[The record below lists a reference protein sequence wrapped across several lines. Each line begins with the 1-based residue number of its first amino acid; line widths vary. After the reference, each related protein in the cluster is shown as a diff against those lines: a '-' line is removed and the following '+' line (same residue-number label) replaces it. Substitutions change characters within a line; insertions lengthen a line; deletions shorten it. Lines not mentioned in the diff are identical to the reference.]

1 MKKISKQMKVRCA
14 ALFLSICFLSVFA
27 LRTSYVEAEET
38 RKEEQT
44 ADSGDTDTQ
53 DFDLS
58 LLGELDDEELR
69 QFLDAIGLQD
79 VDVER
84 VRQLVKEEEPE
95 ELSEEGVHQ
104 VLDLSGLEDIGDEET
119 AQRGLD
125 LSSLLSA
132 ALEAGLGS
140 LGSGSSSGS
149 SSAAAGTEEGSMGLL
164 DILNLLGITSRSL
177 KDCEIKAIAD
187 QKYTGNEIKPTVT
200 VTYNGTRLKKNTDF
214 TVSYSNNISVGTARV
229 TITGKGSYTG
239 TRQTSFHIVRTQGS
253 GSSTQSAASKA
264 KKLTVKLTKT
274 SYVYDGK
281 AHTPAPKVTAGGKT
295 VTKANYTVTYK
306 DNKNVGKATVTV
318 KGKGEYKGLTGEATF
333 KITLKKTS
341 IRSVGK
347 PAPGELKPAWN
358 KDTQAEG
365 YQLWVCTN
373 KSFGSGVKKIT
384 VKDANE
390 TESLVTGLTSGKKYY
405 LKLRSYKKVGSTN
418 WYSEWSTVKEATVS

>member
-140 LGSGSSSGS
+140 
-149 SSAAAGTEEGSMGLL
+149 
-164 DILNLLGITSRSL
+164 
-177 KDCEIKAIAD
+177 
-187 QKYTGNEIKPTVT
+187 
-200 VTYNGTRLKKNTDF
+200 
-214 TVSYSNNISVGTARV
+214 
-229 TITGKGSYTG
+229 
-239 TRQTSFHIVRTQGS
+239 
-253 GSSTQSAASKA
+253 
-264 KKLTVKLTKT
+264 
-274 SYVYDGK
+274 
-281 AHTPAPKVTAGGKT
+281 
-295 VTKANYTVTYK
+295 
-306 DNKNVGKATVTV
+306 
-318 KGKGEYKGLTGEATF
+318 
-333 KITLKKTS
+333 
-341 IRSVGK
+341 
-347 PAPGELKPAWN
+347 
-358 KDTQAEG
+358 
-365 YQLWVCTN
+365 
-373 KSFGSGVKKIT
+373 
-384 VKDANE
+384 
-390 TESLVTGLTSGKKYY
+390 
-405 LKLRSYKKVGSTN
+405 
-418 WYSEWSTVKEATVS
+418 